1 MRILDGL
8 KVWASSMP
16 GPGNSWEDPRDSVW
30 FLLWQNDTKC
40 QVVLKCD
47 SSTKKSPETL
57 RIRSG
62 PSHKSLSKCKK
73 MLVVLGWNPQ
83 KCVDQSVSSPG
94 SNSGIHDDMIKALR
108 CATINMYISTFHIIV
123 ERSLFQVPK
132 SCSKSIS
139 FEETTD
145 IALDSFD
152 MFHEHTDSV
161 SYDFLPEH
169 WVRSFLEESPWV
181 AYETTLSIH
190 FLGRGWWGR
199 SHSTHNIVAF
209 SPKTIQIT

>member
-16 GPGNSWEDPRDSVW
+16 GPGNSWEHSRDSVW

-47 SSTKKSPETL
+47 ISTKKRPETL

-73 MLVVLGWNPQ
+73 MLVVRWPICFASRIELWN
-83 KCVDQSVSSPG
+83 SWW
-94 SNSGIHDDMIKALR
+94 HDKGTKMCYSKY
-108 CATINMYISTFHIIV
+108 MYISTFHIIV
-123 ERSLFQVPK
+123 ERSLVQVPK